1 MRWTWWPT
9 LAETGLDE
17 HNTPSLG
24 RNSDRGRVARVV
36 AARHTEQ
43 FRNSEFDIRAIA
55 VVLVLTRG
63 DGQRPRTVVPALGL
77 TVIGLRGS
85 VLMTP
90 AKAHHSHAA
99 SAAGKGVKRDNRGEQ
114 NGERTMLHGREY
126 TSAPAGRCL
135 RTGAAARDV
144 R

>member
-1 MRWTWWPT
+1 MGSAGVKPRRRSRWPA
-9 LAETGLDE
+9 LAETCLDE

-24 RNSDRGRVARVV
+24 RHCNRGRVARVV
-36 AARHTEQ
+36 AARQAEQ
-43 FRNSEFDIRAIA
+43 FRNGELDIRAIA

-90 AKAHHSHAA
+90 AKAHHSRAA
-99 SAAGKGVKRDNRGEQ
+99 TAAGEGMQGDDRGE
-114 NGERTMLHGREY
+114 
-126 TSAPAGRCL
+126 
-135 RTGAAARDV
+135 
-144 R
+144 